1 MERYSCTT
9 EHMWRSEG
17 YSQEMALYFYYLSS
31 QDQTQVMKLVN
42 KHLCLL
48 SHFTSP
54 SLQVALFCFKCVHV
68 HIHACGHQE
77 TTSIPFSG
85 TQSTFL
91 RESQWAPRT
100 LVLASA
106 ILGWHQCLVSSCKW
120 IAGDW
125 TQVPVLARQTLYQ
138 LCHPSSPLCRF
149 DLPFLED
156 CWCWATV
163 HVFVCHSNT
172 LCSEVPIAL
181 CSS

>member
-17 YSQEMALYFYYLSS
+17 DSQEMALYFYYLSS
-31 QDQTQVMKLVN
+31 RDQTQVMKLVN

-91 RESQWAPRT
+91 RESLTGTHQLDQT
-100 LVLASA
+100 
-106 ILGWHQCLVSSCKW
+106 GWPVSSEDSCV
-120 IAGDW
+120 G
-125 TQVPVLARQTLYQ
+125 
-138 LCHPSSPLCRF
+138 LCNSGMTSMPG
-149 DLPFLED
+149 
-156 CWCWATV
+156 
-163 HVFVCHSNT
+163 VFV
-172 LCSEVPIAL
+172 
-181 CSS
+181 